1 MLSIREMVVCC
12 RQWAAASTDA
22 IADLMAA
29 EEEGG
34 SWKRRVEVIR
44 LQRRRFVNRA
54 DFPNVKHQIEEGKS
68 LNYSSQL

>member
-1 MLSIREMVVCC
+1 VRWLFAVGSG
-12 RQWAAASTDA
+12 QQQA

-54 DFPNVKHQIEEGKS
+54 DFPNVKHQIEKGKN
-68 LNYSSQL
+68 LNYSPQL